1 MRWLWF
7 LGSLGC
13 FAVLFRTTSIAL
25 ALLCLIGALAFILI
39 GTLAVAAQRIE
50 RNRGDGG
57 RLFSPEEIRQMREAD
72 ARRKAEHDAGAAAS
86 AEPAIV
92 GTATMAALLATE
104 SAGRHA
110 EPMLAPPSPSAGA
123 DEEPQDGD
131 DAEATDHNEGQNLS

>member
-25 ALLCLIGALAFILI
+25 ALLCLIGALAFLLI

-57 RLFSPEEIRQMREAD
+57 RLFSPEEIRQMRDAD
-72 ARRKAEHDAGAAAS
+72 AQRKSEHDNATHEHS
-86 AEPAIV
+86 EPDIV
-92 GTATMAALLATE
+92 GTATMAALIASEAAERSGELAST
-104 SAGRHA
+104 SRARPA
-110 EPMLAPPSPSAGA
+110 EIDNAPEDS
-123 DEEPQDGD
+123 E
-131 DAEATDHNEGQNLS
+131 DAMTNPDKGSHPA

>member
-25 ALLCLIGALAFILI
+25 ALLCLVGALAFILI

-50 RNRGDGG
+50 RNRSDGG

-72 ARRKAEHDAGAAAS
+72 ARRRAEQEAS
-86 AEPAIV
+86 NTESSDSAIV
-92 GTATMAALLATE
+92 GTATMAALIAAE
-104 SAGRHA
+104 AAGRGA
-110 EPMLAPPSPSAGA
+110 EPVFTSHPHSAAIDGA
-123 DEEPQDGD
+123 ADDDG
-131 DAEATDHNEGQNLS
+131 

>member
-50 RNRGDGG
+50 RNRSDGG
-57 RLFSPEEIRQMREAD
+57 RLFSSAEIRQMREAD
-72 ARRKAEHDAGAAAS
+72 ARRRSEQEDNDAESSD
-86 AEPAIV
+86 PAIV
-92 GTATMAALLATE
+92 GTATMAALIAAE
-104 SAGRHA
+104 AAGRGA
-110 EPMLAPPSPSAGA
+110 EPVFTSPSRSAA
-123 DEEPQDGD
+123 LD
-131 DAEATDHNEGQNLS
+131 DAADDDG